1 MNTLTHTRIVLARE
15 LRPVVRDPF
24 SLVFTL
30 LQPLVFLALFA
41 PLLGGLP
48 GMDSSLA
55 WFVPGV
61 LAMIVLFG
69 TSSTGANLLYE
80 ITTGSHER
88 MLVTPLNRSA
98 LLLGRAVKEFV
109 PLLAQALLII
119 AVSAAFGF
127 RFSLVGALVGLLIL
141 CVFGMGVGALSYSLA
156 LPLKGREWVFWM
168 VQQTLLFPLLIM
180 SGMLLPL
187 DMGPDWLRIAAQ
199 FNPLTH
205 VVEAQRALFGG
216 DLGDAAVLHGVIAA
230 VATLLVGL
238 WIGVRGIRRA
248 KV

>member
-1 MNTLTHTRIVLARE
+1 MTTLTHTRIVLARE
-15 LRPVVRDPF
+15 LRPVVRDPL

-30 LQPLVFLALFA
+30 VQPLVFLALFA

-48 GMDSSLA
+48 GMESSLN

-69 TSSTGANLLYE
+69 TSATGSNLLYE

-98 LLLGRAVKEFV
+98 LLLGRAVKEIV

-119 AVSAAFGF
+119 AVSSAFGF
-127 RFSLVGALVGLLIL
+127 RFSVPGGLLGLVIL

-156 LPLKGREWVFWM
+156 LPLKDREWVFWL
-168 VQQTLLFPLLIM
+168 VQQTLMFPLLIL

-187 DMGPDWLRIAAQ
+187 DMGPEWLRVAAQ

-205 VVEAQRALFGG
+205 IVDAQRALFGG
-216 DLGDAAVLHGVIAA
+216 ELGDAAVLNGAIAA
-230 VATLLVGL
+230 LATLVVGL
-238 WIGVRGIRRA
+238 WVGLRSIRNA